1 MPRVFISYRR
11 SDAAGQ
17 AGRLAE
23 NLFERLGRG
32 NVFLDV
38 DAIPAGVD
46 FEQHIDHMLDGCA
59 VALILIGDEW
69 LALGTPGGAPRLH
82 DESDLVRKEVVRALT
97 SGVTVVPVLVEGA
110 RMPAAAELPPDVAP
124 IVKLNAAGLDNR
136 HWRQDVRSI
145 CDTIDAASDL
155 GRATRLLRRLR
166 RWPGRS
172 AVAGAV
178 VVAVVAVGAIVLVG
192 GGNAPVAT
200 AADHLVSC
208 ERDHG
213 LTANLQ
219 SRPARPSDF
228 PSGIQA
234 QLAQSEAPGNKLFS
248 QTAFASCS
256 WPPAPGATVDGFLAV
271 VVALTNGPGSSEAS
285 GTDDAWRIV
294 APCTTVGLRYAFR
307 NQGSAAGPPEFQA
320 QAGQI
325 WGTNG
330 NSFSELG
337 VLPQAPFTP
346 LASEIDVLT
355 NSTYA
360 PVSARCI
367 G

>member
-23 NLFERLGRG
+23 DLFERLGRG

-110 RMPAAAELPPDVAP
+110 RMPAAAELPADVAP

-155 GRATRLLRRLR
+155 GRATRLLRR
-166 RWPGRS
+166 
-172 AVAGAV
+172 
-178 VVAVVAVGAIVLVG
+178 
-192 GGNAPVAT
+192 
-200 AADHLVSC
+200 
-208 ERDHG
+208 
-213 LTANLQ
+213 
-219 SRPARPSDF
+219 
-228 PSGIQA
+228 
-234 QLAQSEAPGNKLFS
+234 
-248 QTAFASCS
+248 
-256 WPPAPGATVDGFLAV
+256 
-271 VVALTNGPGSSEAS
+271 
-285 GTDDAWRIV
+285 
-294 APCTTVGLRYAFR
+294 
-307 NQGSAAGPPEFQA
+307 
-320 QAGQI
+320 
-325 WGTNG
+325 
-330 NSFSELG
+330 
-337 VLPQAPFTP
+337 
-346 LASEIDVLT
+346 
-355 NSTYA
+355 
-360 PVSARCI
+360 
-367 G
+367 